1 MTQTET
7 ELETF
12 RREPPAPLAPR
23 PLNLPVPEETTLANG
38 LRVIFVENTR
48 LPFVTYRLSFRT
60 GDAHDPP
67 GMPGLTDLM
76 AGMLNEGTET
86 RTSRQIADEVA
97 RIGATLGA
105 GASSD
110 HTTVAATALA
120 QFSEI

>member
-1 MTQTET
+1 MSLIET
-7 ELETF
+7 ELESF

-38 LRVIFVENTR
+38 LRVIFLENAR
-48 LPFVTYRLSFRT
+48 LPLVTYRLAFRT
-60 GDAHDPP
+60 GDVHDPP
-67 GMPGLTDLM
+67 GVPGLTDVLT
-76 AGMLNEGTET
+76 GMLNEGTTT
-86 RTSRQIADEVA
+86 RTSRQIADAVA

-120 QFSEI
+120 QFGG